1 MEQTEAILIR
11 KRNWSDTS
19 LIVTWFSAEHG
30 KITTM
35 ARSARRPGHSFSGR
49 LDLFYKADIGFVVSR
64 KSSVHTLREIQLLEV
79 FDSKMATIL
88 FLCGY
93 FAELIDMVT
102 EPSDPLIEVYN
113 LFARAVAHLKAQP
126 ATLRALEFF
135 ETELCRLLGLHEES
149 GCVLATIE
157 SYCGSIPAS
166 RQAAMT
172 LLKTDIRS

>member
-19 LIVTWFSAEHG
+19 LIVTWFSADHG

-49 LDLFYKADIGFVVSR
+49 LDLFYKAEIGFAISR
-64 KSSVHTLREIQLLEV
+64 KSSVHTLREVQLLEA
-79 FDSKMATIL
+79 FDSSMAPNL

-93 FAELIDMVT
+93 FAELIDRVT
-102 EPSDPLIEVYN
+102 QPSDPLIEVYD
-113 LFARAVAHLKAQP
+113 LLARAVAHLKSQP

-135 ETELCRLLGLHEES
+135 EKELCRHLGLLEES
-149 GCVLATIE
+149 SCVLATIE
-157 SYCGSIPAS
+157 SYCGGIPAS
-166 RQAAMT
+166 RKAALN
-172 LLKTDIRS
+172 LLNP